1 MTNSPPGTTPYLSQ
15 FADCD
20 GVDPRRLVDA
30 SYMINFE
37 ASFDTSLSTPALV

>member
-1 MTNSPPGTTPYLSQ
+1 MTNSRPGTTPYLSQ

-20 GVDPRRLVDA
+20 GILPRS
-30 SYMINFE
+30 SYRIVFE